1 MYLIALLLLTFCICA
16 DGFHTNLKSFFLRI
30 DMTMM
35 SPEPNANN
43 NVDKIKTFKEAFVK
57 QLTIEQEKQR
67 SNIDSFLFSNSTKEA
82 IAQDGKLYFTTW
94 LSIYLS
100 CLITLYCTIDKNLF
114 NVDPDV
120 INPEKVYTWI
130 ESHLFLPFIHEI
142 IQFLRENPR
151 GAVFAQA
158 YLLTDFIPT
167 TLIALAVFPVVQ
179 SVFGRQKDK
188 NNDEGGGREGEQ

>member
-1 MYLIALLLLTFCICA
+1 MYLTALLLLTVCICA
-16 DGFHTNLKSFFLRI
+16 DGFHNHKSFSPCI
-30 DMTMM
+30 DMMKMM
-35 SPEPNANN
+35 TPEPNGNN
-43 NVDKIKTFKEAFVK
+43 NFDKIKTFKEAFMK

-67 SNIDSFLFSNSTKEA
+67 SNIDLFLFSNSTKKT

-100 CLITLYCTIDKNLF
+100 CLITLFNIIDKNLF

-130 ESHLFLPFIHEI
+130 ESHLYLPYIHEI
-142 IQFLRENPR
+142 LQLLRENPR

-158 YLLTDFIPT
+158 YLITDFIPT
-167 TLIALAVFPVVQ
+167 TLIALALFPMVQ
-179 SVFGRQKDK
+179 SIFGRRTDK
-188 NNDEGGGREGEQ
+188 HNEEKEGD